1 MVEYSILTEQ
11 RLEIYKDVSTKIWQR
26 VITYQTEGFAPRTV
40 WIDEDKLA
48 DAVYEVKN
56 PGKPVPANIQ
66 AQGDAVRRAAF
77 DADIAKIKASPQAR
91 KI

>member
-11 RLEIYKDVSTKIWQR
+11 RLEIYKDISTKAWQR

-40 WIDEDKLA
+40 WIDEDKLV
-48 DAVYEVKN
+48 DAVYEGKN
-56 PGKPVPANIQ
+56 PGKPIPANIQ
-66 AQGDAVRRAAF
+66 TQGDAVRRAAF
-77 DADIAKIKASPQAR
+77 DTDIARIKAAPQAR

>member
-1 MVEYSILTEQ
+1 VVEYNILTEQ
-11 RLEIYKDVSTKIWQR
+11 RLEIYKDVSIKIWQR

-48 DAVYEVKN
+48 DAVFEAKN
-56 PGKPVPANIQ
+56 PGKPIPANIQ
-66 AQGDAVRRAAF
+66 TQGDAVRRAAF
-77 DADIAKIKASPQAR
+77 DADIARIKAVPQAR